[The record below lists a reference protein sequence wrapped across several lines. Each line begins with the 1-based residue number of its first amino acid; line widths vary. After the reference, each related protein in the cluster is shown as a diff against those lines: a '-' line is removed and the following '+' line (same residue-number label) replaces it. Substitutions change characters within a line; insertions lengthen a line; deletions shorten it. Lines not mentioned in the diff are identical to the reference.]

1 MWINC
6 GCAGGSGDG
15 CSEKKM
21 RIKICLI
28 VLFSIFLISLVSA
41 TGMPE
46 PYRDYDSDG
55 ILNWEDNCYYV
66 YNPFQVDNDLDGYG
80 DACDFSDF
88 GFCGDG
94 LCISDENETNCPRDC
109 EEPFIPPFCGDGTC
123 DANEGYFLCPSDC
136 GDPEQEE
143 DQESSGHTSNI
154 EQPCEPSWEC
164 EKWSS
169 CYNGLIQRKCYDR
182 NQCDYSYNK
191 PNEVT
196 GCEVSGKVFVDKNNY
211 VLFGGIL
218 TIILM
223 GILIGILAK
232 R

>member
-1 MWINC
+1 MWFNC
-6 GCAGGSGDG
+6 GCVSRSCDG

-21 RIKICLI
+21 RIKIYFI
-28 VLFSIFLISLVSA
+28 VLFGIFLISLVSA
-41 TGMPE
+41 VPSPHGFYGTVSNSNGKIIE
-46 PYRDYDSDG
+46 DG
-55 ILNWEDNCYYV
+55 IIIAEINELVVGVGDVINGTYDLTVESEYGGMIYFYFEGKMEPIANYTFDGFEITELN
-66 YNPFQVDNDLDGYG
+66 L
-80 DACDFSDF
+80 
-88 GFCGDG
+88 
-94 LCISDENETNCPRDC
+94 I
-109 EEPFIPPFCGDGTC
+109 IPVLIPK
-123 DANEGYFLCPSDC
+123 P
-136 GDPEQEE
+136 EE

-218 TIILM
+218 TIVLL